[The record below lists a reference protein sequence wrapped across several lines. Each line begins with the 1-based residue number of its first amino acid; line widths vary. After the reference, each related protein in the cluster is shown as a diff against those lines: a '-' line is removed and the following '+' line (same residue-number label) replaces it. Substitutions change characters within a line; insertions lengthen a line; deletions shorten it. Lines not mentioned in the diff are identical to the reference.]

1 MHVLRIRRSAVVSL
15 SLLTLWLL
23 LVGCGGGGS
32 GSDQQSSSE
41 DTQQT
46 ESQSSVEAT
55 VGETDGGEDR
65 FSSETIQQLD
75 GAIAQ
80 VMSEENLPGV
90 AVAVS
95 VPGEGEYVQAQGA
108 ANLETGRGR
117 QPNDP
122 FRIGSITKTFTA
134 TALLQLVDQ
143 GQLSKSDPLSNWY
156 PDFPNAEQ
164 ITVDDLLSMRSGIP
178 DYWDDETLRQYYDN
192 PLEDVSA
199 EDIIQQVAGE
209 ADRFETPNQQTQYN
223 NTNYSILQR
232 IVEEVSGNDLGT
244 QITENIIRPL
254 GMTNTVYPVDSE
266 LPGELRGYG
275 LNPESEQFEDKTVLS
290 PAPPGGAGAII
301 SDISDLGVYAR
312 ALYNGDLLTPQAHQ
326 ERLEVQQLEG
336 APETAGYGE
345 GIAKLG
351 NFWGHNGEIQG
362 FSSEMWLLPQLDATI
377 VISVNRGDADYES
390 TSTDVLGVVAQTL
403 FPEYVES
410 DNQTPSEDPVG

>member
-1 MHVLRIRRSAVVSL
+1 MHAPRVSRPTVVSL

-23 LVGCGGGGS
+23 LVGCGGGG
-32 GSDQQSSSE
+32 GSEQQSSSE
-41 DTQQT
+41 GTQQT
-46 ESQSSVEAT
+46 ESQSLEAT
-55 VGETDGGEDR
+55 VGETNGGEDR

-75 GAIAQ
+75 NAIAE

-90 AVAVS
+90 AVAVL
-95 VPGEGEYVQAQGA
+95 VPDEGEYVQAQGA
-108 ANLETGRGR
+108 TNLETGTER

-143 GQLSKSDPLSNWY
+143 GQLSKSDPVSNWY
-156 PDFPNAEQ
+156 PDFPNADE

-178 DYWDDETLRQYYDN
+178 DYWNEETLGQYYDN
-192 PLEDVSA
+192 PLEDLTA
-199 EDIIQQVAGE
+199 EEIVQQVAGE
-209 ADRFETPNQQTQYN
+209 ADRFEAPNQRTQYN
-223 NTNYSILQR
+223 NTNYSILER
-232 IVEEVSGNDLGT
+232 IVEKVTGNDLGA
-244 QITENIIRPL
+244 QITESIIQPL
-254 GMTNTVYPVDSE
+254 GMRNTIYPANSG

-275 LNPESEQFEDKTVLS
+275 LNLESEQFEDKTILN
-290 PAPPGGAGAII
+290 PAPPGGAGAMI

-312 ALYNGDLLTPQAHQ
+312 ALYDGDLLTPQTQQ
-326 ERLEVQQLEG
+326 ERLEAQQLEG

-377 VISVNRGDADYES
+377 VISVNRGDVDYES